1 MKLNFERKEVKQWIK
16 KLDNGG
22 SSAVISAFKDW
33 LILADEVERQAKLI
47 ERLVEDGERLAN
59 IILRLKKCMGGDGDY
74 SFCAKNG
81 DKLGMDDALIIGQLC
96 EDGDNTLDQHTALMQ
111 EVG

>member
-47 ERLVEDGERLAN
+47 ERLVEDAERLAEEVKSWCYELGSTDTDSD
-59 IILRLKKCMGGDGDY
+59 IIH
-74 SFCAKNG
+74 
-81 DKLGMDDALIIGQLC
+81 QH
-96 EDGDNTLDQHTALMQ
+96 NTLMQ
-111 EVG
+111 EVE